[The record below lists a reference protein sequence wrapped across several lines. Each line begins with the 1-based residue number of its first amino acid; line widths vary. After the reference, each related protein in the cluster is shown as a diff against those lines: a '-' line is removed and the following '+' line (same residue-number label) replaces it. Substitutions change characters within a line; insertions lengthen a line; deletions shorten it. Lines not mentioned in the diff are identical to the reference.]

1 MSIQVDREKAVEAAM
16 TQIERQFG
24 KGSIMK
30 LGRQAV
36 LDVPVIPTG
45 SLALDKALGTGGLP
59 RGRVCEIFGPEASGK
74 TTLAL
79 HAVAEA
85 QKQDDC
91 SLYRR

>member
-1 MSIQVDREKAVEAAM
+1 VSIQVDREKVVEAAM

-30 LGRQAV
+30 LGSQAV

-45 SLALDKALGTGGLP
+45 SLALGKALGTGGLP
-59 RGRVCEIFGPEASGK
+59 RGRVCEIFGPESSGK

-79 HAVAEA
+79 HVVAAPKTGDREA
-85 QKQDDC
+85 M
-91 SLYRR
+91 L